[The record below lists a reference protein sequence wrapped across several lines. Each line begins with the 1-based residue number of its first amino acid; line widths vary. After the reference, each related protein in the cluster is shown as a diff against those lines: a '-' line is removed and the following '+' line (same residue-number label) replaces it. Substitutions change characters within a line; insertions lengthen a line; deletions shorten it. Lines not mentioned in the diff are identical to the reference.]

1 MYNSIKKIPSI
12 ILYAFVIFLF
22 TLSCSMKDS
31 ETYNIKKIPYLLEAH
46 DDKRIDNY
54 YWMRD
59 DSRNDPEVIEYLEN
73 ENNLADLWFDSKYD
87 YKSEIVVELTNQ
99 VPDKEITFPVSNNSY
114 KYYQK
119 INKND
124 QLPRYYRKDK
134 EKNEKLYLDPNL
146 KLKDQAYYSIGSI
159 SPSPDN
165 SLIAFTEDNN
175 GRREYQIKILNPDT
189 LKTFDETIVGA
200 SNDVVWFND
209 NNHILYLKKD
219 PVTLIANSVFLH
231 KIGTKQ
237 NEDILIF
244 KENDPEFNINLYT
257 SKTKKYAYLDIKST
271 NSNEIKLIDLDEP
284 LKDIK
289 TFIKRSDDHLYYLEH
304 IKDEEFIIRSNL
316 DAPNFKILKSNSLS
330 NVNNF
335 NEVIPHNKDVF
346 INKTLVINNQ
356 LVLEVRKLG
365 LPEITI
371 YDLSSLSSYDVEF
384 PENAYDVS
392 LAHNTEFA
400 EDNFNYKYSSL
411 ITPSSVFNFD
421 LNKKESSILWKK
433 EIKSFD
439 KNNYDTNRFFIS
451 ARDDEKIPV
460 VTIAHKDTITESAPI
475 LFYGYGSYGINIDA
489 QFRESLIPLLNRG
502 FVFAIINIRG
512 GGEMGKE
519 WYESGRMFNKLNTFY
534 DFNDGVR
541 EVLKLGIG
549 DPKNVFARGGSAGG
563 LLMGAVINLEPN
575 LYKGILSG
583 VPFVDVLTTMSDPSI
598 PLTTFEYDEWGNPSN
613 KDEYFYMKKYSPY
626 DNIDKLNYPSIFIT
640 SSLFD
645 SQVQYFEPAKY
656 VAKLKEYNQSDNP
669 ILMKMNLIGGHGGLS
684 GKINQF
690 NEIAEEYSFIINL
703 SKID

>member
-1 MYNSIKKIPSI
+1 
-12 ILYAFVIFLF
+12 
-22 TLSCSMKDS
+22 MKDS
-31 ETYNIKKIPYLLEAH
+31 ETYKIKKIPYLLEAH

-59 DSRNDPEVIEYLEN
+59 DSRDDPEVIEYLEN

-87 YKSEIVVELTNQ
+87 FQSEIVVELTNQ

-189 LKTFDETIVGA
+189 LKTLDETIVGA

-209 NNHILYLKKD
+209 NNYILYLKKD
-219 PVTLIANSVFLH
+219 PVTLIADSVFLH
-231 KIGTKQ
+231 KIGSKQ
-237 NEDILIF
+237 KEDILIF
-244 KENDPEFNINLYT
+244 KEYDPEFNINLYT
-257 SKTKKYAYLDIKST
+257 SKTKKYAYLDIEST

-289 TFIKRSDDHLYYLEH
+289 TFIKRSDNHLYYLEH
-304 IKDEEFIIRSNL
+304 IKDEEFVIRSNL

-335 NEVIPHNKDVF
+335 DEIIPHNKDVF

-392 LAHNTEFA
+392 LVHNTEFA

-411 ITPSSVFNFD
+411 ITPSTVFNFD

-451 ARDDEKIPV
+451 ARDDQKIPV
-460 VTIAHKDTITESAPI
+460 VTIAHKDTVEDNAPI

-502 FVFAIINIRG
+502 FIFAIINIRG